1 MKNLTDNGAILVKDK
16 VIIVTG
22 AASGIGRAA
31 CRLFAEKGA
40 KVVIADLNKA
50 GIDAFENDL
59 VAAGGIAKS
68 FAFDASDAGQCEM
81 LVKYSVESFGR
92 IDVLVHAA
100 GICLPKPLLELSNDD
115 WRQTMRI
122 NLDGTFFLTRDVGKI
137 MAGQMSGTMILLTSD
152 RGIFGSI
159 DYAHYAAS
167 KGGMIALTKSLAL
180 ALGKYNVTVNGLNP
194 GMTDT
199 PLARRAN
206 PTGWSAKVS
215 ADVLGKA
222 SMPEEIAQTMLFLA
236 GPGGEYTTGQI
247 IGTRI
252 RHGQ

>member
-1 MKNLTDNGAILVKDK
+1 MLVRDK
-16 VIIVTG
+16 VVVITG

-31 CRLFAEKGA
+31 SLLFAAEGA
-40 KVVIADLNKA
+40 TVVAADIDPA
-50 GIDAFENDL
+50 GIRALQNE
-59 VAAGGIAKS
+59 VASSGGTAS
-68 FAFDASDAGQCEM
+68 PFAFDVGDAAQCKA
-81 LVKYSVESFGR
+81 LVDFTAAEFGR

-100 GICLPKPLLELSNDD
+100 GICAARPILELSDED
-115 WRQTMRI
+115 WRRTLRV
-122 NLDGTFFLTRDVGKI
+122 NLDGTFYLTRDVGKL
-137 MAGQMSGTMILLTSD
+137 MAELGGGTMILLTSD
-152 RGIFGSI
+152 RGVYGSI

-180 ALGKYNVTVNGLNP
+180 ALGKFGVTVNGINP

-199 PLARRAN
+199 PLARGAN
-206 PTGWSAKVS
+206 PENWDKKVA

-236 GPGGEYTTGQI
+236 GTGGKYTTGQI
-247 IGTRI
+247 LGTRI